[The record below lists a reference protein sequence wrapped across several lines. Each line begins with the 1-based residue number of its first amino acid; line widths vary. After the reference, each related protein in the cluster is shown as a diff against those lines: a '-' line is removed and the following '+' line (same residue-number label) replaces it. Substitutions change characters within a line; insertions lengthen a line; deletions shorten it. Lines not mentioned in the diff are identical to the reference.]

1 MAFPLSRFHLR
12 DLEEAIEA
20 KVTEIHSCSSAQASF
35 ALGWELH
42 GVCHLEV
49 ELQSACVGWD

>member
-20 KVTEIHSCSSAQASF
+20 KVTEIHSCSAQASF

-49 ELQSACVGWD
+49 ELQSPCVGWD